1 MTETGIA
8 TDVNYP
14 AAIKHY
20 QMADKLGYMSAK
32 QALSRISAYKMES
45 SSTDKGGF
53 MDRCKYAIN
62 HYTGSGEGTSS
73 LEMQYLMALDALN
86 HGQVDV
92 AQKALT
98 KMVHDYPFFM
108 PAKHLYMKLQ
118 LQTRPSNQAV

>member
-14 AAIKHY
+14 AAIKYY
-20 QMADKLGYMSAK
+20 QMADELGYKGAK
-32 QALSRISAYKMES
+32 QALTRIAAYKMES
-45 SSTDKGGF
+45 NSANKGGF
-53 MDRCKYAIN
+53 IDRCKYAIN
-62 HYTGSGEGTSS
+62 HYTSGDDSSS

-108 PAKHLYMKLQ
+108 PAKHLYIKLQ
-118 LQTRPSNQAV
+118 LQTQPTNQAV